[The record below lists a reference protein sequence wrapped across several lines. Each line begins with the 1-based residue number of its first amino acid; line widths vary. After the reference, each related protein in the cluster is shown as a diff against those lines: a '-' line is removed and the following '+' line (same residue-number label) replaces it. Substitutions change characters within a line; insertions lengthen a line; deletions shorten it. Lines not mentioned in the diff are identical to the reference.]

1 MDGICESGNQFLNSR
16 TYETR
21 PKGTRYGTENRRSS
35 VSQRNGIKV
44 PCRKSSLQLWN
55 GPQRQ
60 QMATSIET
68 MENDLVLANAA
79 LWLKLNAYHRTRK
92 RTTDCFAAKEVRCM
106 FRQNVPELGFFS
118 HIPCVESR

>member
-1 MDGICESGNQFLNSR
+1 MGYVRVGINFSIPALMKQDRKEHDMAQRTEGAACRNATELKFHAGSPVYNLEQTTAAANGNR
-16 TYETR
+16 
-21 PKGTRYGTENRRSS
+21 
-35 VSQRNGIKV
+35 
-44 PCRKSSLQLWN
+44 
-55 GPQRQ
+55 
-60 QMATSIET
+60 ET